1 MVEKKNFAKV
11 SVPPVAGYALYKAYK
26 SGTFGKLKEQL
37 FGGDEHDS
45 TPETPTTNI
54 HSAIPNGGVQSEASI
69 NIVEADTIHGQSAQN
84 IVFDPSVYQYYDD
97 TCAIQS
103 QHLVLQQ
110 FGIDVSQEELIAIAK
125 ENGWYAEGYGTPKE
139 MVGKLLEYYGIDIQ
153 GSEGNNIF
161 NIANELAQGH
171 QIIVGVDAYEL
182 IYPEE
187 TQGWDEL
194 YGEEANHALVVVGI
208 DTTDPNN
215 VQVIVTDPGTGNRQ
229 MAYPADQF
237 VEAWKDSNCFMVTTD
252 QVPTGEDT
260 PVYNPIDNFGSI
272 STVDIHRLA
281 GMDIDM
287 SHQEDYDHFVSD
299 LLSSS
304 SDLDSLISQYDE
316 LFSFGD
322 DSDDAHDIAEL

>member
-1 MVEKKNFAKV
+1 MEGKKNIAKV
-11 SVPPVAGYALYKAYK
+11 SIPPVAGYALYKAYK
-26 SGTFGKLKEQL
+26 SGTFSDIKEKL
-37 FGGDEHDS
+37 FGKEYES
-45 TPETPTTNI
+45 PTTN
-54 HSAIPNGGVQSEASI
+54 HDMIPPTTYPQSLYSPDTI
-69 NIVEADTIHGQSAQN
+69 NIVEADTIHGQPAQN
-84 IVFDPSVYQYYDD
+84 VQFDPTVYQYYDD

-110 FGIDVSQEELIAIAK
+110 YGIDVTQEELIAIAK

-153 GSEGNNIF
+153 GSEGNNVF

-187 TQGWDEL
+187 TKDWDEI

-208 DTTDPNN
+208 DTSDPDN
-215 VQVIVTDPGTGNRQ
+215 VKVIVTDPGTGNRQ

-237 VEAWKDSNCFMVTTD
+237 VDAWKDSNCFMVTTD
-252 QVPTGEDT
+252 GVASGISNPL
-260 PVYNPIDNFGSI
+260 PPIDNFGSI
-272 STVDIHRLA
+272 SKDALQRLS
-281 GMDIDM
+281 GMDIDL
-287 SHQEDYDHFVSD
+287 SKQDLYDNFVGE

-304 SDLDSLISQYDE
+304 EDLDNLISKYDD
-316 LFSFGD
+316 LFSLEN
-322 DSDDAHDIAEL
+322 DSDNNDDFSL

>member
-1 MVEKKNFAKV
+1 MAEKKNIAKV

-26 SGTFGKLKEQL
+26 SGTFGKLKDQI
-37 FGGDEHDS
+37 FGGEDKASSHEL
-45 TPETPTTNI
+45 PTVEINTV
-54 HSAIPNGGVQSEASI
+54 IPGDNHLYKDTI
-69 NIVEADTIHGQSAQN
+69 NIVEADTIHGQPAQN

-110 FGIDVSQEELIAIAK
+110 FGIDVSQEEMIAIAK
-125 ENGWYAEGYGTPKE
+125 ENGWYAEGHGTPKE
-139 MVGKLLEYYGIDIQ
+139 MVGKLLEYYGIDVQ

-161 NIANELAQGH
+161 NISNELAQGH

-187 TQGWDEL
+187 TQNWDAL

-208 DTTDPNN
+208 DTSDPNN

-252 QVPTGEDT
+252 GVMPN
-260 PVYNPIDNFGSI
+260 YNPCDHFGSI
-272 STVDIHRLA
+272 PTEDIHRLSC
-281 GMDIDM
+281 MDIDM
-287 SHQEDYDHFVSD
+287 SHQEDYDSFVTD

-304 SDLDSLISQYDE
+304 SDLDNLITQYDD
-316 LFSFGD
+316 LFSVGED
-322 DSDDAHDIAEL
+322 DE